1 MVRMPYHAL
10 RSSIAG
16 AGQMLIFQQ
25 VDAICANERKR
36 TNPEN
41 THLPLEPFQNNGV
54 S

>member
-1 MVRMPYHAL
+1 MARMSCHAL

-16 AGQMLIFQQ
+16 EGQMLIFQQ
-25 VDAICANERKR
+25 VDATFANERKR

-41 THLPLEPFQNNGV
+41 MRLPVKPFQNNGV